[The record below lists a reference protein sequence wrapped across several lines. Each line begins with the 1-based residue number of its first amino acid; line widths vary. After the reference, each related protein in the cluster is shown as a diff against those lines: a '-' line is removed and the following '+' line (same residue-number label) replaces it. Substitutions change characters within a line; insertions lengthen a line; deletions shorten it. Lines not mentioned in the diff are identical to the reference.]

1 MKKFLALFLLVC
13 SLSKA
18 QTYSI
23 SPAKTVTFSAAFY
36 SVTINDIYMVKTT
49 GSTLSVTWERV
60 SMNLPTGW
68 DYSICD
74 LGTCH
79 PGLPAGPITMNTSTS
94 TTAESFLGLNIDPA
108 NIVGTGTV
116 VMRVYQTGFPSNADT
131 LTWIINAGPTGVKEN
146 LLATKLNVY
155 PNPATNV
162 LNIDA
167 IDLKISKATIKT
179 IIGTEVMQLD
189 LTSDNTSIDIS
200 SLPEG
205 IYLLTIES
213 VDGKVTKRIIK
224 D

>member
-1 MKKFLALFLLVC
+1 MKKFLALFLFVC
-13 SLSKA
+13 FLSKA
-18 QTYSI
+18 QSYSI

-49 GSTLSVTWERV
+49 GSTLSITWERV

-79 PGLPAGPITMNTSTS
+79 PGIPTGPITMNTSTS
-94 TTAESFLGLNIDPA
+94 TAAEAFLGLNIDPT
-108 NIVGTGTV
+108 NIAGTGTV
-116 VMRVYQTGFPSNADT
+116 VVRVYQTGFPANADT

-146 LLATKLNVY
+146 LLSSKLSVY

-167 IDLKISKATIKT
+167 KDSKISKATVKT
-179 IIGTEVMQLD
+179 IIGTEVMQLN
-189 LTSDNTSIDIS
+189 LTSNNNSIDIS
-200 SLPEG
+200 SLPKG
-205 IYLLTIES
+205 IYLLHIES
-213 VDGKVTKRIIK
+213 ADGKITKRIIK
-224 D
+224 E